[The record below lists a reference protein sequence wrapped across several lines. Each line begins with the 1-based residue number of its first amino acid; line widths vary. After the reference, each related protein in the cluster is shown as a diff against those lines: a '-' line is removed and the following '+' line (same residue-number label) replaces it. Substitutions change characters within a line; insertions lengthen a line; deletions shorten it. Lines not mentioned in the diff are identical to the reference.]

1 MLRLKRHIVTEI
13 AEVFFAVIVAL
24 ILIMIS
30 FQFAKLL
37 SQAAAGKIVGT
48 AIYQLV
54 ALQAVNLFVLLTPFA
69 FFIAMLIALSR
80 LASDNEL
87 IAMKSVGYSDFRT
100 YQALLSIALPLAAF
114 IAFMTLQVLPKVLSL
129 NYDLLQKAQKES
141 ELSIIQPGQFRTIG
155 GNTTI
160 FVADVDDKQFSK
172 FFVWQRN
179 RDTESVTV
187 AQSGVQK
194 ERDEE
199 RYLDLDK
206 GSRYSLSPDGSS
218 QLLTFERLTALLP
231 TVASTNRK
239 AKMKAVPTTALLST
253 PSIENRIEIQRR
265 LSPAISIL
273 LLALCAPMLVQ
284 FNPRENRYGKF
295 VSAILIYAIYANS
308 QYIFQALIED
318 NKLAIMPGIYTA
330 HVIFA
335 GLLLLWAWLRLL
347 GQRGKRHTSPPT
359 LSTTADAGKP
369 HA

>member
-13 AEVFFAVIVAL
+13 VEVFFAVIIAL
-24 ILIMIS
+24 ILIMVS

-87 IAMKSVGYSDFRT
+87 IAMKAVGYSDFRT
-100 YQALLSIALPLAAF
+100 YQALFSIALPLAAF
-114 IAFMTLQVLPKVLSL
+114 IAFMTLQVLPKVLTL
-129 NYDLLQKAQKES
+129 NYKLLQKAQKES

-155 GNTTI
+155 GKTTI
-160 FVADVDDKQFSK
+160 FVADVDDKQFAK
-172 FFVWQRN
+172 FFVWQSDDRGS
-179 RDTESVTV
+179 ESITV
-187 AQSGVQK
+187 AKSGVQY
-194 ERDEE
+194 ERDGE
-199 RYLDLDK
+199 RYIDLDS

-231 TVASTNRK
+231 TVSPPNRK
-239 AKMKAVPTTALLST
+239 AKMKAVSTADLLSEQ
-253 PSIENRIEIQRR
+253 SIESHIEIQRR
-265 LSPAISIL
+265 ISPALSII

-318 NKLAIMPGIYTA
+318 KQLPIVPGIYSA
-330 HVIFA
+330 HLLFA
-335 GLLLLWAWLRLL
+335 GLLLLWAWLRFIERRRQPRPSLL
-347 GQRGKRHTSPPT
+347 
-359 LSTTADAGKP
+359 TTEGN